1 MNLKAG
7 VFPVGKR
14 ARCIN
19 LVWIYICQSRGS
31 EDAYK
36 TPQCGCG
43 STTPQLYESQI
54 VAVKS
59 ISLGRGPAIKAHHS
73 VMWFFLKRRSQ
84 RKIPA
89 RWEFFKRQLITV
101 WCYANPSQ
109 VGTGGRSKER
119 QRPPRVSVVL
129 PSPPLLSCI
138 VIFTVVF
145 VCEKKIH

>member
-73 VMWFFLKRRSQ
+73 VMWFFLKRLPITATDPSQ
-84 RKIPA
+84 VGIFEKTA
-89 RWEFFKRQLITV
+89 HHVTRQTDGR
-101 WCYANPSQ
+101 Q

-129 PSPPLLSCI
+129 PRPPLLSCI
-138 VIFTVVF
+138 VIFTVF